1 MPQWVNISKR
11 KSKSYAVFGAMVR
24 ILNQAVMDEGSEE
37 AEELFHS
44 VFGSIE
50 AFDEVIYEEVL
61 KKVDQLEKRLERN
74 SKVMKLNVLADFDDF
89 GSESDIEPE
98 VTELPEET
106 YSVLQLLGN
115 LLKTRPELEVAKLA
129 TFHSSKEDYGINL
142 HPGRILERYNIDIR
156 KVGGVEKTCTLLK
169 ESAEHLSGEK
179 KHTRMLRFRLSNLDP
194 ELRVTFIDILK
205 RTGAKIPKSLVM
217 SLDIPEV
224 STQQE
229 TTEATQQFNQ
239 LHDDDPEAFE
249 ETELQAGQSS
259 LFLQLTAGSEGLDV
273 SLETA
278 ANAASSLLDRVIH
291 NSPPQ
296 NAFICKEC
304 KIPFEFKM
312 EMIEHIEKEHPSA
325 QVSTQTNNRRLDVS
339 LETAAIAASS
349 LIETVIHNSPPP
361 TAFICKEC
369 KIPFEFKMEM
379 IEHMKKE
386 HPSAQIPT
394 QTNIG
399 ARKKRPM
406 NCFLHYLAIMR
417 PQLRKTNPTLNH
429 QQLTK
434 KLR

>member
-1 MPQWVNISKR
+1 MYSKCYIDSAEVVAGYMPQWVNISKR

-50 AFDEVIYEEVL
+50 TFDEVIYEEVL
-61 KKVDQLEKRLERN
+61 RKVDQLEKRLERN
-74 SKVMKLNVLADFDDF
+74 SKVMKLSVLEDFDDF

-106 YSVLQLLGN
+106 YSVLQVLGN

-142 HPGRILERYNIDIR
+142 HPGRILERYNIDI
-156 KVGGVEKTCTLLK
+156 KAVGGVEKTCTLLK

-194 ELRVTFIDILK
+194 ESRITFINVLK

-217 SLDIPEV
+217 SLNSPEV
-224 STQQE
+224 EATEQLHGDDEE
-229 TTEATQQFNQ
+229 TPEATQQFNQ
-239 LHDDDPEAFE
+239 LHDDDPVTPEVSTQNEIE
-249 ETELQAGQSS
+249 ETELQAYQSS
-259 LFLQLTAGSEGLDV
+259 LLLQLTADMEGSEVLDV
-273 SLETA
+273 SLDTA
-278 ANAASSLLDRVIH
+278 ANAASSLLDRV
-291 NSPPQ
+291 
-296 NAFICKEC
+296 
-304 KIPFEFKM
+304 M
-312 EMIEHIEKEHPSA
+312 
-325 QVSTQTNNRRLDVS
+325 
-339 LETAAIAASS
+339 
-349 LIETVIHNSPPP
+349 HNSPPP
-361 TAFICKEC
+361 IAFICKEC

-379 IEHMKKE
+379 IEHMENE
-386 HPSAQIPT
+386 HPSAQVPT
-394 QTNIG
+394 QTNNG
-399 ARKKRPM
+399 ARMKRPM

-434 KLR
+434 KLRLLLLFPLDDSI